1 VVPAAAAATRK
12 KTTNEVVE
20 GTRDAEDGRGARA
33 EGDDARGGDARGDR
47 SRDDDDD
54 GDEDDDDA
62 RDADASDRRRMTY
75 RGTKGVTQQW
85 TREEDDELVALI
97 AKYGA
102 KRWSYIAS
110 HMRTRRGKQCRDR
123 YLNHLRPGIKTGE
136 WSAEEEQILI
146 EGHKALG
153 TKWAALAK
161 LLVGRPENAIKNHW
175 HATLRCKTERHK
187 VRGDMPKI
195 TALKRYQMSIA
206 EHTETDAADDGAA
219 EPTHSR
225 ATQTT
230 ATTAT
235 TAATAATNVCVA
247 KMVDDDA
254 EHLVGMSRSAR
265 NSRYS
270 RAQREEIE
278 QGLTRMRDSLPE
290 KLKAVWQVD
299 DTATGDDDDASADR
313 KTKATATVT
322 EKSGKSGDDV
332 AFVTASTPPRGPGSR
347 NAAAGLGG
355 AARSSIT
362 STIASDDFIRVDE
375 TPVDIM
381 QCQTAVS
388 ITGAPEMTMLA
399 STAETDGPSSLRG
412 DARLSDDVILKG
424 LRDIAATVRSRY
436 ELARLALVV
445 RSGALKTGDAKT
457 CIAVSGYDW
466 KTVVAAADAASR
478 LVKSDYSFTRSSAA
492 QK

>member
-1 VVPAAAAATRK
+1 LVAPVTLVTRK
-12 KTTNEVVE
+12 NPTNEVVE
-20 GTRDAEDGRGARA
+20 RTREAAGGAPAEDGRAARA
-33 EGDDARGGDARGDR
+33 EDDAFGDERDDR
-47 SRDDDDD
+47 SREDDD
-54 GDEDDDDA
+54 GEDDDGAD
-62 RDADASDRRRMTY
+62 DADAFNRRRVTY
-75 RGTKGVTQQW
+75 RGGKGVTQQW

-219 EPTHSR
+219 EPTHSL
-225 ATQTT
+225 AT

-235 TAATAATNVCVA
+235 TAATNVCIA
-247 KMVDDDA
+247 KMIDDDA

-299 DTATGDDDDASADR
+299 DTVMGDDDASADR
-313 KTKATATVT
+313 NTKETANVT

-332 AFVTASTPPRGPGSR
+332 AFVTASMPPRGLGLR
-347 NAAAGLGG
+347 NAVAGLGG

-362 STIASDDFIRVDE
+362 STIASADFIRVDE

-388 ITGAPEMTMLA
+388 IAGAPEMTMIA

-412 DARLSDDVILKG
+412 DAQLSDDVILKG

-445 RSGALKTGDAKT
+445 RSGALKSGDAKT
-457 CIAVSGYDW
+457 CIAVSGHDW

-478 LVKSDYSFTRSSAA
+478 LVKSDYSFHSL
-492 QK
+492 

>member
-1 VVPAAAAATRK
+1 MATVTRK
-12 KTTNEVVE
+12 KTTNDVVE
-20 GTRDAEDGRGARA
+20 RTREASGGAPAEDGRAARA
-33 EGDDARGGDARGDR
+33 EDDAFGDERDDR
-47 SRDDDDD
+47 SR
-54 GDEDDDDA
+54 EDDDDA
-62 RDADASDRRRMTY
+62 DDDGVDDADAFNRRRMTY
-75 RGTKGVTQQW
+75 RGGKGVTQQW

-206 EHTETDAADDGAA
+206 EHTETDAAEDGAA

-225 ATQTT
+225 ATQ
-230 ATTAT
+230 TTAT

-247 KMVDDDA
+247 KMVDENA

-299 DTATGDDDDASADR
+299 DTATGDDDASADR

-332 AFVTASTPPRGPGSR
+332 AFVTASPPPRGLGSR

-375 TPVDIM
+375 TPIDIM

-457 CIAVSGYDW
+457 CIAVSGHDW

-478 LVKSDYSFTRSSAA
+478 LVKSDYSFHSL
-492 QK
+492 